1 METFKEDVRC
11 DSEVVGRLCMGCV
24 GTKWVGL
31 VTRAHD
37 AVHD

>member
-1 METFKEDVRC
+1 METFGEDVGC
-11 DSEVVGRLCMGCV
+11 DSGGVGRLCMGCV

-37 AVHD
+37 AVDD